1 MLRAL
6 PSPSSGALR
15 DGNQGAISQISG
27 GLKDGSTSHTH
38 PASQSTNPEPQK
50 HKDQWDQGVWES
62 HRSSV
67 FLSPALCAPQVPS
80 TARNIHGTG
89 IKLKIPAR
97 KTILNSSSDV
107 ALLNKKSRRNH
118 STSQADSQHERDEGV
133 PPPPIPNDT
142 DKETGKSRRIQRF
155 FSSIRSKPAQSQ
167 EKQGAV
173 KTRCAKNVTAL
184 PTLEAFLGRAG
195 NFQIQLFDLGIVL
208 LPGSVGKRGRE
219 QQVKDALKVSFP
231 RFSKDKVKK

>member
-15 DGNQGAISQISG
+15 DGNQRAISQISG

-38 PASQSTNPEPQK
+38 PASQSTNPEPQT

-67 FLSPALCAPQVPS
+67 FLSPALRAPQVPS
-80 TARNIHGTG
+80 TAGNIHGTG

-118 STSQADSQHERDEGV
+118 STSQPDSQHERDEGV

-142 DKETGKSRRIQRF
+142 DKETGKSRSIQRF
-155 FSSIRSKPAQSQ
+155 FPPPGANLHRVRKSRELSRGGVLKMSQ
-167 EKQGAV
+167 PFQHS
-173 KTRCAKNVTAL
+173 RHS
-184 PTLEAFLGRAG
+184 LGE
-195 NFQIQLFDLGIVL
+195 LGIFKSSFL
-208 LPGSVGKRGRE
+208 ISALFCCLAPWGKREESSMLRM
-219 QQVKDALKVSFP
+219 L
-231 RFSKDKVKK
+231 